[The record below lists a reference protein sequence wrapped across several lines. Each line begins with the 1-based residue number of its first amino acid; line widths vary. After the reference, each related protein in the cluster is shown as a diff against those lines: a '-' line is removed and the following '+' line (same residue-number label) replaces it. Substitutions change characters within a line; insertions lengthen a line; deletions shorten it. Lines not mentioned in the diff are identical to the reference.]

1 MRPKFLSIF
10 LVLVLFASFAIAYA
24 DSEDK
29 GRAMLEEALSL
40 EKQEKFLEAGQLCK
54 KVVSEYPGTKAA
66 YEADIYIEQWNEVAL
81 GDLREAYMSSM
92 AFFTDKPDASVDL
105 DTMRRYGFMQEK
117 GTIIKIVKNTKH
129 DLQIT
134 GEHLAGDKVYT
145 IYADGRETTTCD
157 TQEAQEAKQAF
168 EKIVAKFKTFLSTNP
183 KLLHQQT
190 SPDSPTGVVLAY
202 YKITPVEISYK
213 TYSTERYISM
223 MLIEYTNKNCGDVK
237 QTSGGQS
244 ISVGYSTF
252 DLAKENDVE
261 RCYSQDLPDMV
272 NFNFVHKNNKWV
284 FKDVVSTMFNKPAAM
299 ISTAL
304 GYPVAPSQ
312 YREENKD
319 WEDLLK

>member
-1 MRPKFLSIF
+1 MRPKFLSSF
-10 LVLVLFASFAIAYA
+10 LVLVLFGSLSIAHA

-29 GRAMLEEALSL
+29 ARKMLNEALSM
-40 EKQEKFLEAGQLCK
+40 EKQEEFLKAEQLCK

-66 YEADIYIEQWNEVAL
+66 DEAVFYIEQWNGVAL
-81 GDLREAYMSSM
+81 RDLQEAYMSSM
-92 AFFTDKPDASVDL
+92 AFFNDKPDASVDL
-105 DTMRRYGFMQEK
+105 DTMRRYGFRQEK
-117 GTIIKIVKNTKH
+117 GTIIKILKNTKH

-145 IYADGRETTTCD
+145 IYADGRETTTYD
-157 TQEAQEAKQAF
+157 TQEAQEAAQAF
-168 EKIVAKFKTFLSTNP
+168 EKIVAKFKAFLSTNP
-183 KLLHQQT
+183 KLLHQQA

-202 YKITPVEISYK
+202 CKITPASISYK

-223 MLIEYTNKNCGDVK
+223 TFIKHTNKNCGDVK
-237 QTSGGQS
+237 HSSQGQS
-244 ISVGYSTF
+244 ISIGYSTF

-261 RCYSQDLPDMV
+261 QCYSQDLDDV
-272 NFNFVHKNNKWV
+272 NFNFVYRNNKWV
-284 FKDVVSTMFNKPAAM
+284 YKDVVSTVYRRPAAM